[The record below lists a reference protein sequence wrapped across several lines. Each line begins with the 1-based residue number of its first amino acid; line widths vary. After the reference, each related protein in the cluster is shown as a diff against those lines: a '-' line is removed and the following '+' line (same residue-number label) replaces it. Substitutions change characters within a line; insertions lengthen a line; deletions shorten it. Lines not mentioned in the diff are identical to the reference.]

1 LCYQARVILS
11 DREIRARLEAGELQV
26 SPLADLELQLQPAS
40 IDLRLADEFIVYKP
54 AQITC
59 LDPQRPETLTAATE
73 KVTVAQDDAFI
84 LHPGEFALGST
95 IERVAIPSD
104 LVARVDGR
112 SSVGRLAVVVHATA
126 GFIDPGFAGQI
137 TLELSNLGRVPVRL
151 YPGMR
156 IAQIVLYQLTSAAER
171 PYGPARGSRYQEQS
185 GPIASRLR
193 LDKAP
198 KG

>member
-1 LCYQARVILS
+1 VILS
-11 DREIRARLEAGELQV
+11 DRDLRKRLEVGDLQVGPLSDPELQI
-26 SPLADLELQLQPAS
+26 QPAS

-54 AQITC
+54 AQLAC

-73 KVTVAQDDAFI
+73 KLTVSKDAAFI

-95 IERVAIPSD
+95 VERVAIPPD

-156 IAQIVLYQLTSAAER
+156 IAQIVLYQLTSPAER
-171 PYGPARGSRYQEQS
+171 PYGTARGSHYQEQS
-185 GPIASRLR
+185 GPVASRLR
-193 LDKAP
+193 LDKD
-198 KG
+198 

>member
-1 LCYQARVILS
+1 MILS
-11 DREIRARLEAGELQV
+11 DRDIRARLERGDLQIA
-26 SPLADLELQLQPAS
+26 PLADRELQIQPAS
-40 IDLRLADEFIVYKP
+40 VDLRLGSDFIVYKP
-54 AQITC
+54 GQIAC
-59 LDPQRPETLTAATE
+59 LDPRDPATLTAATE
-73 KVTVAQDDAFI
+73 TVTVAADGAFI

-95 IERVAIPSD
+95 VERVNIPPD

-137 TLELSNLGRVPVRL
+137 TLELSNLGRIPVRL

-156 IAQIVLYQLTSAAER
+156 IAQIVLHQLLSPSEQ
-171 PYGPARGSRYQEQS
+171 PYGTERGSRYQEQM
-185 GPIASRLR
+185 GPVASRLR
-193 LDKAP
+193 LDSATP